1 MQVPFLAFPMC
12 VTREFLLHFFSLF
25 FNLSGLTHGPVLGV
39 SWTLFYV
46 CTYSASSCVLQYLI
60 CGKFKRNIRIEVAS
74 WVGERHEGTFWA
86 STNALQT
93 EETDTWC
100 ITCQNSGCAPLK

>member
-1 MQVPFLAFPMC
+1 MSSHMVLY
-12 VTREFLLHFFSLF
+12 FSTWCILDI
-25 FNLSGLTHGPVLGV
+25 
-39 SWTLFYV
+39 V
-46 CTYSASSCVLQYLI
+46 CTYSTSSCVLQYLI

-86 STNALQT
+86 STNDLQT